1 MVPWTGA
8 RSARAEQDDWVP
20 TRSRHVT
27 KLNDEHLT
35 TEQLSAFLDKQLS
48 TQEQAI
54 VAVHLRDCQPC
65 QQSLAGLRQTVA
77 LLHALPQVEVPRS
90 FTLPARIAAVQEQ
103 PPVPVNP
110 VVVPFSQRNR
120 ARRNSIQSTIRGVS
134 ALAAVLGL
142 IFILSS
148 FTTILPHG
156 GVTNSSTSSGSVSTQ
171 PSSATSQNV
180 STPGHHPTTGGGT
193 HPGGAASPEV
203 RQSPTPTP
211 TGVVRQETQTNTG
224 PPAQTGSVVPDLNG
238 PAGHLALGAVLF
250 ILGIFGFVFARRR

>member
-1 MVPWTGA
+1 
-8 RSARAEQDDWVP
+8 
-20 TRSRHVT
+20 VT

-54 VAVHLRDCQPC
+54 VDAHLRDCQPC

-103 PPVPVNP
+103 QPIPVNP
-110 VVVPFSQRNR
+110 VVVPISQRNR
-120 ARRNSIQSTIRGVS
+120 ARRRGMQGAIRVVS

-148 FTTILPHG
+148 FVTISPHG
-156 GVTNSSTSSGSVSTQ
+156 GASTASTSAGTSSPQSTR
-171 PSSATSQNV
+171 ATAPNV
-180 STPGHHPTTGGGT
+180 STPGKRPTTGGIT
-193 HPGGAASPEV
+193 QPGASPSV
-203 RQSPTPTP
+203 RQSPTPRP
-211 TGVVRQETQTNTG
+211 TGVVRQGTQTNTG
-224 PPAQTGSVVPDLNG
+224 PPTQTGSAVPDLNG
-238 PAGHLALGAVLF
+238 PTGHLALGAVLF